1 MFGSV
6 LTIAVTLMHI
16 YVFWRAD
23 SVPLVKRHMSRRG
36 IVLVGIALWTV
47 FLLGRLIGH
56 GGTGAAALR
65 LEMLGMTWM
74 GVILLA
80 TAALLF
86 VDLIT
91 VFGLILRR
99 LAPTLR
105 GMALVMGCVLSVI
118 ALIQGHRP
126 PLVHTYEVSLS
137 GLPSELD
144 GTVIVAMSDLHLGS
158 QLGRDWLDARIDQV
172 ERQRP
177 DMVVLLG
184 DLFEG
189 HGAPEDELLPVL
201 QRLHAPLGVWAVPGN
216 HEFHGGR
223 NDGLSFIR
231 RSGIKVLVNRW
242 EQIRPGLILA
252 GIEDLT
258 AIHRTGR
265 TGDPLPAALANRPEG
280 ATILLSH
287 TPLQAE
293 RAAKQGVGLMLS
305 GHTHG
310 GQIWPFGH
318 VVRLTYP
325 LLAGRYEVGGM
336 SAIVCRGTGTW
347 GPRMRLWQ
355 PGEISRVTL
364 HARKSAP
371 PGSQGM
377 KREK

>member
-1 MFGSV
+1 MFTSV

-16 YVFWRAD
+16 YVFWRAG
-23 SVPLVKRHMSRRG
+23 SVPLVKRHMSRKG
-36 IVLVGIALWTV
+36 IVLVGVALWTV

-56 GGTGAAALR
+56 GGTGAMAAM

-74 GVILLA
+74 GVILL
-80 TAALLF
+80 TTVSLLF
-86 VDLIT
+86 IDLIT
-91 VFGLILRR
+91 GFGLVLGR

-105 GMALVMGCVLSVI
+105 GLALIMGGVLSII

-126 PLVHTYEVSLS
+126 PLVHHYEVILS
-137 GLPSELD
+137 GLPHELD
-144 GTVIVAMSDLHLGS
+144 HTVIIAMSDLHLGS
-158 QLGRDWLDARIDQV
+158 QLGHGWLDARIDQV
-172 ERQRP
+172 ESQRP

-189 HGAPEDELLPVL
+189 HGTPAADLLPVL
-201 QRLHAPLGVWAVPGN
+201 QRIKAPLGVWAIPGN
-216 HEFHGGR
+216 HEFQGGS
-223 NDGLSFIR
+223 DAGLSFIR
-231 RSGIKVLVNRW
+231 RSGIKVLVNQW
-242 EQIRPGLILA
+242 KQIRPGLILA

-258 AIHRTGR
+258 AIRRTGR
-265 TGDPLPAALANRPEG
+265 TSDPIPTALAGRPEG

-287 TPLQAE
+287 TPWQAV
-293 RAAKQGVGLMLS
+293 RAAKEGVGLMLS

-310 GQIWPFGH
+310 GQLWPWGYI
-318 VVRLTYP
+318 VRLTYP

-364 HARKSAP
+364 HERR
-371 PGSQGM
+371 G
-377 KREK
+377 

>member
-1 MFGSV
+1 MFGSI

-16 YVFWRAD
+16 YVFARAG
-23 SVPLVKRHMSRRG
+23 SVPLVKRRMSRRG
-36 IVLVGIALWTV
+36 IVLVGVALWTV
-47 FLLGRLIGH
+47 FLLGRLMGH
-56 GGTGAAALR
+56 DGTGALAAM

-74 GVILLA
+74 GVVLL
-80 TAALLF
+80 TTVSLLF
-86 VDLIT
+86 IDIIT
-91 VFGLILRR
+91 CFGMILGR

-105 GMALVMGCVLSVI
+105 GLALVVGGVLSII

-126 PLVHTYEVSLS
+126 PLVHPYEVSLS
-137 GLPSELD
+137 GLPRELD
-144 GTVIVAMSDLHLGS
+144 GTVIIAISDLHLGS
-158 QLGRDWLDARIDQV
+158 QLGRDWLAARIDQV
-172 ERQRP
+172 ESQRP

-184 DLFEG
+184 DIFEG
-189 HGAPEDELLPVL
+189 HGAPQGDLLPVL
-201 QRLHAPLGVWAVPGN
+201 QRIHAPLGVWAVPGN
-216 HEFHGGR
+216 HEFRGSS
-223 NDGLSFIR
+223 DAGLSFLR
-231 RSGIKVLVNRW
+231 RSGIKVLLNRW

-265 TGDPLPAALANRPEG
+265 TVDPLPIALAGRPEG

-293 RAAKQGVGLMLS
+293 KAEKQGVGLMLS

-310 GQIWPFGH
+310 GQIWPFGYL
-318 VVRLTYP
+318 VRLTYP

-364 HARKSAP
+364 HERR
-371 PGSQGM
+371 G
-377 KREK
+377 